1 MSHCHSGLLL
11 AGLGFSC
18 VLGPKAN
25 SNPNPNT
32 LTVKMMFINHNMLI
46 CKGFNIKSMFNHHQK

>member
-25 SNPNPNT
+25 SNPNPNSQGY
-32 LTVKMMFINHNMLI
+32 VYHAQYAYMQMVQYQIRV
-46 CKGFNIKSMFNHHQK
+46 